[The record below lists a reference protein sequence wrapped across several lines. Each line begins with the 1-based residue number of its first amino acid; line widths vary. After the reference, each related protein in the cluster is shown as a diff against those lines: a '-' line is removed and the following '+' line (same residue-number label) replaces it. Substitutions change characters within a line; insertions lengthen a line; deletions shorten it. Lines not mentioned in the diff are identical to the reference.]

1 MTRIQLAGCR
11 ERTVGP
17 FFREGTTCKLN
28 PAPHPPTG
36 KLPDLFSLRAQPATK
51 TACWH
56 NTMFSE
62 EGRTAD
68 ELVAEESSFAE
79 LMKYLG
85 KDVKEVM
92 PTEVH
97 SLEMPQSSALYQRV
111 EPSEASCWGALLRGD
126 ASLCSR
132 GFTLGKGHF
141 KNCLLYTSPSPRD
154 RQKSRMPSSA

>member
-1 MTRIQLAGCR
+1 
-11 ERTVGP
+11 
-17 FFREGTTCKLN
+17 
-28 PAPHPPTG
+28 
-36 KLPDLFSLRAQPATK
+36 
-51 TACWH
+51 
-56 NTMFSE
+56 MFSE

-141 KNCLLYTSPSPRD
+141 KNKARRAAPSPN
-154 RQKSRMPSSA
+154 A